1 MRKMSV
7 LLIPL
12 VLLSFSLSAAA
23 GPDQDESCK
32 GKKHKHKQKYKYKQA
47 GRYEH
52 NDSLPPRYNIVPAPL
67 TRAEPGYVQ
76 APHITRSAHPGQ
88 YQTPVVNAER
98 ATAPAALMSRP
109 QAPNVAAVAST
120 RSQSTAGAPATVLR
134 VAPAA
139 TVTRSEAVTGV
150 ARDVARVR
158 DQRKAD
164 PYSNLR

>member
-7 LLIPL
+7 LLIPM

-23 GPDQDESCK
+23 ESDQDESCK
-32 GKKHKHKQKYKYKQA
+32 GKKHKRKYKQA
-47 GRYEH
+47 ARYEQ
-52 NDSLPPRYNIVPAPL
+52 NYNLPPRYIIVPAPL

-76 APHITRSAHPGQ
+76 APQISRSANLSQ
-88 YQTPVVNAER
+88 YQAPLVKPER
-98 ATAPAALMSRP
+98 ALAPAALMSRP
-109 QAPNVAAVAST
+109 QATNVAGVAST
-120 RSQSTAGAPATVLR
+120 RSQMTSVAPATVVR

-139 TVTRSEAVTGV
+139 TVAKSEAVTGV

-158 DQRKAD
+158 DQRKSD